1 MGKPRPVNLLA
12 VRLFFSYYRNVPD
25 LLTAASL
32 RRDLSARNLDR
43 AHGHPHEL
51 TFGQTPSVVYTPD
64 PAQTHGNFLP
74 ASYRRI
80 LRNPAWSARLA
91 KSYTSSARIP
101 RRHDRAHR
109 SELDCAASSDA
120 LLMNVFCFP
129 GVLRRPA
136 VLHLLGL
143 APGLTPS
150 FGVRATLP
158 VTGTLPDRT
167 ELDLVVGDLILES
180 KLTET
185 GFGHARA
192 ALVTRFRDL
201 AEAFDP
207 DDLPKVA
214 TGTATGSFA
223 HYQLLRS
230 VLAAHAT
237 GNRFAL
243 LADSRR
249 ADLHEAWFQVLRAV
263 RSADLR
269 SRLLLLTWQ
278 ELARALPPAPQ
289 HFLSTKYGIQPS

>member
-1 MGKPRPVNLLA
+1 MP
-12 VRLFFSYYRNVPD
+12 
-25 LLTAASL
+25 LTAAQL

-43 AHGHPHEL
+43 AGQHPHEL
-51 TFGQTPSVVYTPD
+51 TASQTPSVVYTPNPEPD
-64 PAQTHGNFLP
+64 AAAHGNFLP
-74 ASYRRI
+74 SSYRRI
-80 LRNPAWSARLA
+80 LADPAWSARLR
-91 KSYTSSARIP
+91 KTYTGSAHVP

-120 LLMNVFCFP
+120 LLMNLFCFP

-143 APGLTPS
+143 APGLRPS
-150 FGVRATLP
+150 FGVRASLP

-192 ALVTRFRDL
+192 VLVTRYRGL
-201 AEAFDP
+201 TAAFDP
-207 DDLPKVA
+207 DNLPR
-214 TGTATGSFA
+214 TATGSFA
-223 HYQLLRS
+223 GYQLIRS

-243 LADSRR
+243 VTDARR
-249 ADLHEAWFQVLRAV
+249 ADLHEAWFQILRAV

-278 ELARALPPAPQ
+278 ELAATLPPEPQ
-289 HFLSTKYGIQPS
+289 NFLATKYGIA

>member
-43 AHGHPHEL
+43 AHGHPPEL

-80 LRNPAWSARLA
+80 LANPAWSARLA
-91 KSYTSSARIP
+91 KTYTASARIG

-109 SELDCAASSDA
+109 SELDCASSSDA

-129 GVLRRPA
+129 GILRRPA

-143 APGLTPS
+143 APGLKPS

-158 VTGTLPDRT
+158 VTGSLPDRT

-185 GFGHARA
+185 GFGQARA
-192 ALVTRFRDL
+192 ALVTRYRDL
-201 AEAFDP
+201 PDVFHT
-207 DDLPKVA
+207 DDLPRS
-214 TGTATGSFA
+214 ATGSFA
-223 HYQLLRS
+223 GYQLLRS

-243 LADSRR
+243 LADARR

-289 HFLSTKYGIQPS
+289 HFLSTKYGIQPI